1 MLVLTRRVNEK
12 VVLPSLGVTVQV
24 LSARNGVVRLG
35 VAAPA
40 EVKVLREE
48 LLPRP
53 PPAVGV
59 TSPTRR

>member
-1 MLVLTRRVNEK
+1 MLTRRVNEK